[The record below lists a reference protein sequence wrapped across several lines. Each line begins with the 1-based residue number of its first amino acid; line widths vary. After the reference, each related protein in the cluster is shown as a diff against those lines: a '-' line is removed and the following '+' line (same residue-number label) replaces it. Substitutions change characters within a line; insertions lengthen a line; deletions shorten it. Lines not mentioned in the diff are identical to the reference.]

1 MSNRKFVGEKRKRR
15 RVWANTKQMWGH
27 GLQVL
32 DTEFGE
38 WWVHNGTASQVV
50 QFPREPSSSLTP
62 STTSLD
68 EIIFT
73 TLTKKIRSEFQSY
86 SWVFDSLPSFFVIS
100 GLYTKSNAYE
110 WYMNQYHLCF
120 SWIQLLFFFFFFVLL
135 FWAFVKLI
143 MGSF

>member
-68 EIIFT
+68 QIICT

-86 SWVFDSLPSFFVIS
+86 SSVFWFSPFIFPFLVYIPIQTLMSDICTIIIFVS
-100 GLYTKSNAYE
+100 VE
-110 WYMNQYHLCF
+110 F
-120 SWIQLLFFFFFFVLL
+120 SFFFFFFLL
-135 FWAFVKLI
+135 PFWAFVKLI

>member
-62 STTSLD
+62 STTLLD
-68 EIIFT
+68 QIICT
-73 TLTKKIRSEFQSY
+73 TLTKKNKIRIPILFLCLLIL
-86 SWVFDSLPSFFVIS
+86 SLHFSIS
-100 GLYTKSNAYE
+100 GLYTNSNAYE
-110 WYMNQYHLCF
+110 WYDIWTNIIF
-120 SWIQLLFFFFFFVLL
+120 VSVEFIFFFFLL
-135 FWAFVKLI
+135 LPFWAFVKLI